1 FFTVIR
7 FISLRHPL
15 VFYGLP
21 GIVSLLVAVVFMYNA
36 LQLFDATRYISTNM
50 ILISVGAAVI
60 GIVLLATAA
69 IIYTIAALLKENRG
83 VFYTVIQ
90 FISLRHPLAFYG
102 LPGIVSLL
110 VGVVFM
116 YNALELFSSTRYVST
131 NITNM
136 ILISVG
142 PAVIG
147 IVLLATGSITY
158 TIAALLKG
166 RIKDI

>member
-1 FFTVIR
+1 
-7 FISLRHPL
+7 
-15 VFYGLP
+15 
-21 GIVSLLVAVVFMYNA
+21 
-36 LQLFDATRYISTNM
+36 
-50 ILISVGAAVI
+50 
-60 GIVLLATAA
+60 LATAS
-69 IIYTIAALLKENRG
+69 IIYTIAALLKETTG

-110 VGVVFM
+110 VAVVFM

-131 NITNM
+131 SITNM

-142 PAVIG
+142 TAVIG
-147 IVLLATGSITY
+147 MVLLATGAIIYS
-158 TIAALLKG
+158 IAALLKG